1 LLVPGFGEPQFYSR
15 AVVTTHGSAQLN
27 GIQQNIEDVRTLS
40 GQTATLSFWAKA
52 DSTRTI
58 SFFTQQN
65 FGSGGS
71 TTTTQTIGIATAT
84 TSWQRFTFTFD
95 VPSVTGK
102 TIGEGSSLMV
112 SIRNNNSADGSTLD
126 IWGVQLEAGS
136 VATPF
141 KRHAPSLQGELA
153 ACQRYYYRLTPLD
166 NAKRIGVGYANST
179 TVFKL
184 FIPFPT
190 KMRVPPTSL
199 EQSGT
204 ATDYSIVRAG
214 TTIVT
219 CSTIPGFEAATENN
233 STVDL
238 TFASGLVAGEAAVAR
253 NVNTNAF
260 LGWSAEL

>member
-1 LLVPGFGEPQFYSR
+1 LLVPGFGEPEFYSR

-126 IWGVQLEAGS
+126 LWGVQLEAGS
-136 VATPF
+136 IATPF
-141 KRHAPSLQGELA
+141 KRHAPDVGLEELA
-153 ACQRYYYRLTPLD
+153 CKRFYQRRGGQATNHTYGTGQCQSTTEFRMPMKFDVEMRSAPTITLPGTASLYIVQTGGANRTPSSFSVAQITTEDAELRVTTSSLT
-166 NAKRIGVGYANST
+166 IGHAGNFISNST
-179 TVFKL
+179 
-184 FIPFPT
+184 
-190 KMRVPPTSL
+190 
-199 EQSGT
+199 
-204 ATDYSIVRAG
+204 
-214 TTIVT
+214 
-219 CSTIPGFEAATENN
+219 AAIIELN
-233 STVDL
+233 S
-238 TFASGLVAGEAAVAR
+238 
-253 NVNTNAF
+253 
-260 LGWSAEL
+260 EL